1 MLVKLFDIQNG
12 TVIPSEHSYTLNFLK
27 VIREEYPEEH
37 MDIYAPF
44 K

>member
-27 VIREEYPEEH
+27 IIREKKYGFTE
-37 MDIYAPF
+37 D